1 MLNQLLNSPTVD
13 YLSRGM
19 SAANLRQE
27 VIGNNIANVNTPRFK
42 KSDVVFESLLAKEM
56 GLEDDSH
63 KLKMV
68 RTQDK
73 HLGEA
78 EPGRAYVRVEIQEDT
93 TMRTDKNNVD
103 IDKEMAE
110 LAKNQLYFSAMAKQM
125 GGYFQKVKDILQS
138 R

>member
-1 MLNQLLNSPTVD
+1 
-13 YLSRGM
+13 
-19 SAANLRQE
+19 
-27 VIGNNIANVNTPRFK
+27 
-42 KSDVVFESLLAKEM
+42 M

-78 EPGRAYVRVEIQEDT
+78 EPGRAYARVEIQEDT